1 MGLKNFASAI
11 STELSGAA
19 GIATWPTAAAY
30 GNGVSLAETL
40 AYIQDSIRAPAG
52 AFVPGYGYKVT
63 KSHNLTGDNVDLFTV
78 TGMVMA
84 TLIIGEVT
92 TVVAT
97 TTTYLLRIK
106 TDNVNLCA
114 ATTITADAD
123 GTMYL
128 VTGDPAVIL
137 SGTGSTPVIRQAFAA
152 GGFPHYEMVLGNAG
166 GSCVIES
173 DTSGAGTGVILWTM
187 YYYPLETSAAIVA
200 A

>member
-1 MGLKNFASAI
+1 MPNLSAVAFMP
-11 STELSGAA
+11 ELQ
-19 GIATWPTAAAY
+19 
-30 GNGVSLAETL
+30 L
-40 AYIQDSIRAPAG
+40 
-52 AFVPGYGYKVT
+52 GYKAT

-78 TGMVMA
+78 TGMNRV
-84 TLIIGEVT
+84 TLMVGEVT

-114 ATTITADAD
+114 ATTITTDAD

-137 SGTGSTPVIRQAFAA
+137 DGTGPIPVIRLAYAA
-152 GGFPHYEMVLGNAG
+152 GAFPHEDFVIGNAG

-173 DTSGAGTGVILWTM
+173 DTSGAGTGVILWTVF
-187 YYYPLETSAAIVA
+187 YQPLEAGASIVA